1 MDLGKKLYL
10 ERKYRN
16 LTKKE
21 LSKTLNRKSVFTNY
35 SKKKIERLETGQEE
49 FTFYIIDDLAAF
61 FNITISEFLSKGWES
76 YNTEEIENINF
87 NIEEYFHGHSK
98 GISKTFQNLSDIIPY
113 FDLVRSNEW
122 VSLPK
127 YDFIMREYYD
137 YLYRDISKE
146 SIDTIIYRAEKFLEK
161 LKLFSSFEHKSKWE
175 IPITLEEDQAGHTY
189 FNDKRE
195 PINMMDLIHN
205 IEGSLGE
212 IRQLFEDDYYDYYD
226 ENRIGLQLLS
236 KYRNQQNIEIQD
248 IEKYTTVPGNKYLQ
262 WEMNNKNPK
271 IESVAKICDCL
282 SINIDLISYRSLR
295 IMNNM
300 NSQTVAEFILYNTEV
315 HDLNELSELYF
326 FSDRESMLLI
336 PKYCYSYMFYYL
348 DNKTQKEIGIKKAFQ
363 FTKEFFIKWYEFNK
377 ARQLLFYSLEG
388 LTAKKNFI
396 HYSEKEIKRYLGN
409 SYYPEEPV
417 KLLIQL
423 ILDRVEHYG
432 YKDRTH
438 IINRIHNIDIDKI
451 MKTTEKLDL
460 RPEIK
465 D

>member
-1 MDLGKKLYL
+1 M
-10 ERKYRN
+10 
-16 LTKKE
+16 
-21 LSKTLNRKSVFTNY
+21 NRKSVFTNY

-76 YNTEEIENINF
+76 YNKEEIENINF

-262 WEMNNKNPK
+262 W
-271 IESVAKICDCL
+271 
-282 SINIDLISYRSLR
+282 
-295 IMNNM
+295 
-300 NSQTVAEFILYNTEV
+300 
-315 HDLNELSELYF
+315 
-326 FSDRESMLLI
+326 
-336 PKYCYSYMFYYL
+336 
-348 DNKTQKEIGIKKAFQ
+348 
-363 FTKEFFIKWYEFNK
+363 
-377 ARQLLFYSLEG
+377 
-388 LTAKKNFI
+388 
-396 HYSEKEIKRYLGN
+396 
-409 SYYPEEPV
+409 
-417 KLLIQL
+417 
-423 ILDRVEHYG
+423 
-432 YKDRTH
+432 
-438 IINRIHNIDIDKI
+438 
-451 MKTTEKLDL
+451 
-460 RPEIK
+460 
-465 D
+465 